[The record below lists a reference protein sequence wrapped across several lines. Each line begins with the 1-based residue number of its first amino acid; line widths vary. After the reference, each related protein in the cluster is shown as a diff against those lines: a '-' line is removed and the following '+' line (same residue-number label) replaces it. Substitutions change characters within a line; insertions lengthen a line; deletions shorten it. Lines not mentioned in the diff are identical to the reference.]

1 MALRSK
7 EFAVLKSIG
16 MTDKEF
22 RKMINFESLFYGL
35 KALIFGIPI
44 GILLSYFIYAAITNM
59 FETVY
64 KLPYIAILI
73 SIVFVFLVIWTTMR
87 YSLKKAEKLNII
99 DTIRNENV

>member
-1 MALRSK
+1 
-7 EFAVLKSIG
+7 
-16 MTDKEF
+16 
-22 RKMINFESLFYGL
+22 
-35 KALIFGIPI
+35 
-44 GILLSYFIYAAITNM
+44 M

-64 KLPYIAILI
+64 KLPYTAILI